1 MSIMM
6 RERRANI
13 RRGRRPFT
21 RAHSPAAIGKHTARY
36 LGPLKSRAAHRHP
49 VVKKAVGGVGGA
61 KLTGRKRQ
69 YYKAREAAYEVWQEQ
84 RQPHGGL
91 PRV

>member
-1 MSIMM
+1 MYMSIMM

-36 LGPLKSRAAHRHP
+36 LGPLKSHVQP
-49 VVKKAVGGVGGA
+49 TVTVGGVGGA

>member
-6 RERRANI
+6 REKRANI

-21 RAHSPAAIGKHTARY
+21 RAHSPAAIGKQ
-36 LGPLKSRAAHRHP
+36 
-49 VVKKAVGGVGGA
+49 AVGGVGGA